1 MKAPVVGLLLALVG
15 GELPSFAAYYQPGQ
29 AVTNFTVYTRR
40 SWTDSTGKAFA
51 PGSPIRLSDFAG
63 KVIFVEF
70 FDPT

>member
-1 MKAPVVGLLLALVG
+1 MKTPVVGLLLALVG

-29 AVTNFTVYTRR
+29 VVTNFTVYTRR
-40 SWTDSTGKAFA
+40 SWTDSSGKTFA
-51 PGSPIRLSDFAG
+51 PGSPMRLSDFAG